1 MAGVIV
7 LNNVSILSDQDKIR
21 SFLRSLPYSSK
32 KKNRRTPDKKE
43 FSVFGRPLKH
53 IPRQFKQ
60 TVGSFISY
68 LSETGRKKFKITS
81 QFKEEI
87 KEKTVDYIH
96 RWTPV
101 YRKSILA
108 KLYQLEA
115 NLTPDQLSNVTMIT
129 LTTSQRG
136 EDQEE
141 CLLKLCKYYNLLFKL
156 LRYYFGTI
164 DYFYIL
170 EPHKTGYAHMHIMYM
185 RLLSNDEKELITGLW
200 EDRYGVGSKKGV
212 DFSEPKESMDGRS
225 KSGSISHV
233 RSYLMKY
240 LVKGLYSNSMTKGEL
255 LFNSLLKK
263 NNIRLWG
270 SSRHFSEL
278 MKKPEKINE
287 NYECLKIELFQDGEF
302 YSQIYP
308 KTSSYECT
316 YSPLANPDRIQPDNG
331 EQAFHI
337 FGG

>member
-1 MAGVIV
+1 MSKI
-7 LNNVSILSDQDKIR
+7 SFSEQDKIR
-21 SFLRSLPYSSK
+21 AYLRSLPYNSK

-43 FSVFGRPLKH
+43 YSVFGRPLSH
-53 IPRQFKQ
+53 IPRQFSK
-60 TVGSFISY
+60 TVGAFTSY
-68 LSETGRKKFKITS
+68 LSETKRKKFKITS
-81 QFKEEI
+81 QI
-87 KEKTVDYIH
+87 KEDVFEKSVDYIH

-101 YRKSILA
+101 YRRSILA

-115 NLTPDQLSNVTMIT
+115 NLSQDQLRNVTMIT

-141 CLLKLCKYYNLLFKL
+141 CLFKLLKYYNLLFKL
-156 LRYYFGTI
+156 LKHYIGKI

-185 RLLSNDEKELITGLW
+185 KLLNTEEKKKITDLW
-200 EDRYGVGSKKGV
+200 EKRYKAGSHKGV
-212 DFSEPKESMDGRS
+212 DFAEPKMSEDGKC
-225 KSGSISHV
+225 KSGSITHV

-240 LVKGLYSNSMTKGEL
+240 LVKGMYSETMSKGEL

-270 SSRHFSEL
+270 CSRNFSAI
-278 MKKPEKINE
+278 MRKPEKIE
-287 NYECLKIELFQDGEF
+287 NYDYECIKIELFQDGEF

-308 KTSSYECT
+308 KIELVTPTPYNYSFSLSTSD
-316 YSPLANPDRIQPDNG
+316 LRIKPDHD